1 MQSSHLHHPI
11 SAPCVSLY
19 GGCKWREELCNILY
33 QIKWLVLIVIL
44 NELLMNTIHSI
55 IFVIMSDCRTVNCL
69 QLSSPRSCIMLEIR
83 VNGCSDTLKKK
94 KNHNYKQEKKN
105 ITLSGNI
112 YLPMKISKLE
122 TARNQIKKTSQKR
135 QIIWGNQRI
144 AIANTAKY
152 FVHTNC
158 WKQHLL

>member
-1 MQSSHLHHPI
+1 MTDPFMQSCHSHPPV

-19 GGCKWREELCNILY
+19 GGCKWREELCNKLY

-44 NELLMNTIHSI
+44 NELFMNTIHSI

-69 QLSSPRSCIMLEIR
+69 QPSSPRSCIMLEIR

-94 KNHNYKQEKKN
+94 KKIIITNKKKEN
-105 ITLSGNI
+105 ITLLGSI

-122 TARNQIKKTSQKR
+122 TASSQIKKTSQKR
-135 QIIWGNQRI
+135 QII
-144 AIANTAKY
+144 
-152 FVHTNC
+152 
-158 WKQHLL
+158 